1 MPHSITDGERL
12 PRLLQQN
19 LGHPPCDWRVF
30 HLVEPG
36 SAAEAAALKAEGN
49 PHAFISSQN
58 GSWTSESSGRSLEV
72 IEPPA
77 QSDRAFNPLHRRT
90 FSSVLPLSH
99 RSMSG
104 VRRCVMVETPLAFD
118 FSKTRTICDA
128 FEDAWAIL
136 QGLGGDL
143 TEASKSLGTRTILAK
158 RIIEMA
164 DQGLTDVPELRDD
177 ALAFLQ
183 RNPPSADRSMD
194 SLNANVVSGFA
205 GPLPRGE

>member
-1 MPHSITDGERL
+1 
-12 PRLLQQN
+12 
-19 LGHPPCDWRVF
+19 
-30 HLVEPG
+30 
-36 SAAEAAALKAEGN
+36 
-49 PHAFISSQN
+49 
-58 GSWTSESSGRSLEV
+58 
-72 IEPPA
+72 
-77 QSDRAFNPLHRRT
+77 
-90 FSSVLPLSH
+90 
-99 RSMSG
+99 
-104 VRRCVMVETPLAFD
+104 MVETPLAFD